1 MFRYWL
7 LKGSWIR
14 LAPGGMAVD
23 HGEGGISCASVSRL
37 APWGERLMLTG
48 FYGAFSPAC
57 LALLGLWLVVVQVRM
72 REWQGSAIH
81 RRRSYG
87 VALIFALPGI
97 MSLFALIDPQDPDY
111 WRVSFAII
119 ALGGAVALA
128 AVRGFPARRERTAAG
143 TAGFPV
149 PDQLGLAAYVAGI
162 ALFALI
168 GALAFAGGPAILR
181 VEAILLTA
189 VVFLG
194 FNVAWLLLF
203 DDAGQSRGRSPAAS
217 NDRAAN

>member
-1 MFRYWL
+1 
-7 LKGSWIR
+7 
-14 LAPGGMAVD
+14 
-23 HGEGGISCASVSRL
+23 
-37 APWGERLMLTG
+37 MLTG

-87 VALIFALPGI
+87 VALTFALPGV

-128 AVRGFPARRERTAAG
+128 AVRGFPVRRERTAAG

-149 PDQLGLAAYVAGI
+149 PDQLGLAAYIAGI

-168 GALAFAGGPAILR
+168 GALAFAGRAGHPARRGSAADRRGIPR
-181 VEAILLTA
+181 VQRRVAAAI
-189 VVFLG
+189 
-194 FNVAWLLLF
+194 
-203 DDAGQSRGRSPAAS
+203 RRYRSIPRPLS
-217 NDRAAN
+217 CHQ

>member
-1 MFRYWL
+1 
-7 LKGSWIR
+7 
-14 LAPGGMAVD
+14 
-23 HGEGGISCASVSRL
+23 
-37 APWGERLMLTG
+37 MLSG

-87 VALIFALPGI
+87 VALIFALPGV
-97 MSLFALIDPQDPDY
+97 MSLLALIDPRDPDY

-143 TAGFPV
+143 TAGFSL
-149 PDQLGLAAYVAGI
+149 PDQLGLAAYIAGI

-203 DDAGQSRGRSPAAS
+203 DDPGQSRGRSPAAS

>member
-1 MFRYWL
+1 
-7 LKGSWIR
+7 
-14 LAPGGMAVD
+14 
-23 HGEGGISCASVSRL
+23 
-37 APWGERLMLTG
+37 MLTS

-57 LALLGLWLVVVQVRM
+57 LALLGLWLVVVQVRI

-87 VALIFALPGI
+87 VALLFALPGV
-97 MSLFALIDPQDPDY
+97 MSLFALIDPQDADY

-128 AVRGFPARRERTAAG
+128 AVRGFPVRRERTAAG

-149 PDQLGLAAYVAGI
+149 PDQLGLAAYIAGI

-181 VEAILLTA
+181 IEAVLLTA

-203 DDAGQSRGRSPAAS
+203 DDTGQSGGRSPVTRH
-217 NDRAAN
+217 DRAAN

>member
-1 MFRYWL
+1 
-7 LKGSWIR
+7 
-14 LAPGGMAVD
+14 
-23 HGEGGISCASVSRL
+23 
-37 APWGERLMLTG
+37 MLTG
-48 FYGAFSPAC
+48 FYAAFSPAC
-57 LALLGLWLVVVQVRM
+57 LALLGLWLVVVQVRL
-72 REWQGSAIH
+72 REWQRSAVH

-87 VALIFALPGI
+87 VALAFALPGV

-128 AVRGFPARRERTAAG
+128 AVRGFPVRRGRNADGTTAL
-143 TAGFPV
+143 PV
-149 PDQLGLAAYVAGI
+149 PDQLSLAAYI
-162 ALFALI
+162 AVVVLFALI
-168 GALAFAGGPAILR
+168 GALAFVGGPVILR

-203 DDAGQSRGRSPAAS
+203 DDTGQSRGRSPATG

>member
-1 MFRYWL
+1 
-7 LKGSWIR
+7 
-14 LAPGGMAVD
+14 
-23 HGEGGISCASVSRL
+23 
-37 APWGERLMLTG
+37 MLTG

-57 LALLGLWLVVVQVRM
+57 LALLGLWLVVVQVRL
-72 REWQGSAIH
+72 REWQGSAVY

-97 MSLFALIDPQDPDY
+97 MSLLALIDPQDPDY

-128 AVRGFPARRERTAAG
+128 AVHGFPVRREHTAAG
-143 TAGFPV
+143 TAGSPV
-149 PDQLGLAAYVAGI
+149 PDQLGLAAYIAGI

-181 VEAILLTA
+181 IEAILLTV

-203 DDAGQSRGRSPAAS
+203 DETGQSHGRSPATS

>member
-1 MFRYWL
+1 
-7 LKGSWIR
+7 
-14 LAPGGMAVD
+14 
-23 HGEGGISCASVSRL
+23 
-37 APWGERLMLTG
+37 MLTG

-57 LALLGLWLVVVQVRM
+57 LALLGLWLVVVQVRL
-72 REWQGSAIH
+72 REWQDSTVH

-128 AVRGFPARRERTAAG
+128 AVRGFPVRRERAAAG
-143 TAGFPV
+143 TARFPV
-149 PDQLGLAAYVAGI
+149 PDQLSLAAYIAGI

-168 GALAFAGGPAILR
+168 GALAFAGRAGHPAPRGGTADRRGIPRVQRRMAAAVLR
-181 VEAILLTA
+181 H
-189 VVFLG
+189 
-194 FNVAWLLLF
+194 
-203 DDAGQSRGRSPAAS
+203 RSIPRPLS
-217 NDRAAN
+217 SYQH

>member
-1 MFRYWL
+1 
-7 LKGSWIR
+7 
-14 LAPGGMAVD
+14 
-23 HGEGGISCASVSRL
+23 
-37 APWGERLMLTG
+37 MLTV

-57 LALLGLWLVVVQVRM
+57 LALLGLWLVVVQVRL
-72 REWQGSAIH
+72 REWRHSAVH

-87 VALIFALPGI
+87 VALIFALPGV
-97 MSLFALIDPQDPDY
+97 MSLFALIDPLDPDY

-128 AVRGFPARRERTAAG
+128 AVRGFPVRRERTAAG
-143 TAGFPV
+143 TAALPV
-149 PDQLGLAAYVAGI
+149 PDQLSLAAYVAGI
-162 ALFALI
+162 ILFALI

-203 DDAGQSRGRSPAAS
+203 DDTGQSRGRSPATS
-217 NDRAAN
+217 NDRAAS